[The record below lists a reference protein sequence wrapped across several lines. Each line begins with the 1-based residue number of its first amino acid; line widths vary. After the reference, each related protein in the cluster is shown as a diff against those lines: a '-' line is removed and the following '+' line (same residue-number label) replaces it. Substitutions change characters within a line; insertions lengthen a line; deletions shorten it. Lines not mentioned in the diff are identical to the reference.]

1 MGVSNVVAL
10 AMCNAIVDEI
20 DVGGGTAQLKIYG
33 GTRPTDV
40 DTPVGAQTL
49 ISTHN
54 LPNPAFGNAADINP
68 GARAT
73 ANGMPNNAT
82 AAAGATATWFRIFNR
97 AGTPVIDGNV
107 GTTASDLILNS
118 VNISVNQTVSITS
131 GEVIVREVSP

>member
-20 DVGGGTAQLKIYG
+20 DVGGGTAQLKIFP
-33 GTRPTDV
+33 TPRPADV
-40 DTPVGAQTL
+40 DTATGLTA

-82 AAAGATATWFRIFNR
+82 AAVGGTAVWFRIFNR
-97 AGTPVIDGNV
+97 AGTAVIDGNV
-107 GTTASDLILNS
+107 GTSAADLILNS